1 MNEVQRVLYR
11 LPALQKQKLVFIVE
25 GEKDADKL
33 AGLGLTATTNAG
45 GAGKWRDSY
54 AQQLTA
60 AGVQRVIV
68 IPDHDEPGIGHAR
81 VVAATLNAG
90 DSADYPLGAARRAYL
105 VPAKGEV
112 EVNGVRLNAR
122 DGAAIAQEDVVTVK
136 ALSDAEIVLVDA
148 A

>member
-1 MNEVQRVLYR
+1 MVLASGFEGDTLESGGDA
-11 LPALQKQKLVFIVE
+11 LPIRT
-25 GEKDADKL
+25 DA
-33 AGLGLTATTNAG
+33 
-45 GAGKWRDSY
+45 R
-54 AQQLTA
+54 
-60 AGVQRVIV
+60 I
-68 IPDHDEPGIGHAR
+68 
-81 VVAATLNAG
+81 VAATLKAG
-90 DSADYPLGAARRAYL
+90 DSADYPLGGARRAYL